1 METAARSPQQTL
13 EAWLARHG
21 CPQMLDATL
30 HWLEGP
36 NRHLLTPGDARYPEL
51 LRHVDAPPRVLFAE
65 GRVEL
70 LANPALAI
78 VGSRNATSQGVRDAE
93 LLARALS
100 ERGVTIVSGLAL
112 GIDAAAHRG
121 GLAGPGSSI
130 AIMGTGPDIRYP
142 RDNRRLAQSLAE
154 RGCLMTEFPLGTAP
168 RAWNFP
174 RRNRLISGLSKGV
187 LVVEAGL
194 PSGSLTTACLAR
206 DQGREVF
213 AMPGSIHSPHSKG
226 CHWLIKEG
234 AKLVEE
240 AGDVLVEL
248 GWGVPAPPRSEA
260 VDEDRDDEVL
270 AALGFAP
277 ASLEQ
282 LALRTG
288 LDAGRIA
295 ARVSM
300 LQLEGSVVPLPG
312 GHFQR
317 VCAR

>member
-1 METAARSPQQTL
+1 ME
-13 EAWLARHG
+13 
-21 CPQMLDATL
+21 ATL
-30 HWLEGP
+30 RWLEGP
-36 NRHLLTPGDARYPEL
+36 NRHLVTIGDARYPQP
-51 LRHVDAPPRVLFAE
+51 LRQVHPPPRILFAE

-78 VGSRNATSQGVRDAE
+78 VGSRNATSQGARDAQVF
-93 LLARALS
+93 ARALS
-100 ERGVTIVSGLAL
+100 ERGLTIVSGLAL

-121 GLAGPGSSI
+121 ALDGAGSSI
-130 AIMGTGPDIRYP
+130 AIMGTGPDMRYP
-142 RDNRRLAQSLAE
+142 PDNRRLAQSLAE
-154 RGCLMTEFPLGTAP
+154 RGCLLSEFPLGTPPIA
-168 RAWNFP
+168 RNFP

-240 AGDVLVEL
+240 AQDVLVEL
-248 GWGVPAPPRSEA
+248 GWSAPTPAPAAAPMEA
-260 VDEDRDDEVL
+260 IDLDDEEDEVL
-270 AALGFAP
+270 VALGCAP

-282 LALRTG
+282 LAMRTG

-295 ARVSM
+295 ARVS
-300 LQLEGSVVPLPG
+300 LLELEGSIVPLPG
-312 GHFQR
+312 GNFQR
-317 VCAR
+317 VSAR